1 MDSRRSRIP
10 KPPANRARPRRWRMQ
25 IQLGEAQELAEAGFA
40 EYLTNLV
47 DYESLLCCGKV
58 KW

>member
-1 MDSRRSRIP
+1 
-10 KPPANRARPRRWRMQ
+10 MQ